1 MRFIVDFHI
10 HSHFSRS
17 TAKNLNLENIY
28 IASQLKGITVVG
40 TGDFT
45 HPGWFAEKEK
55 INSVGVP
62 LLGEAILRMRQKKI
76 VVFPGYDGV
85 FKKKKF
91 SIIKNAK
98 KLLKQKDME
107 NAAHKKVWFD
117 KE

>member
-76 VVFPGYDGV
+76 VIFPGYDGV
-85 FKKKKF
+85 FKNIKIFNHQERKKTT
-91 SIIKNAK
+91 
-98 KLLKQKDME
+98 
-107 NAAHKKVWFD
+107 
-117 KE
+117 